1 MATFSFATLATII
14 PAVVDAGFPI
24 MIRGRHGIGKS
35 ETVYQ
40 FARARSMELVERRAS
55 QMTEGDLLGMPQS
68 NPETTEAG
76 NTVTRWNAPDW
87 FVAACERP
95 VVLFLDEVD
104 RATREVR
111 QGIMQLT
118 DSRTING
125 MRLHPGTV
133 IFAAT
138 NGAEHCSAEYD
149 VGELD
154 PAELDRWAVYDVE
167 PTIED
172 WLSWAKAHVSQLV
185 WDFVNNNRDHLEF
198 HGASEPNKVT
208 PSRRSWKRLDEV
220 LVKAGMAAEPKAHA
234 EAMFALA
241 CGFVGFEAAVSLRDF
256 ASKYDAQVTVEDILD
271 KPGITEKVAGFE
283 LTDHMALVGKLA
295 GAKRLGD
302 EGLTDEQLV
311 RLADWFCLL
320 PSEAA
325 QSFWKTC
332 MNPDDAAQ
340 SVVVRFHR
348 TTASCG
354 TTVAKRVAFVM
365 TGKK

>member
-14 PAVVDAGFPI
+14 PAVVDAGLPV
-24 MIRGRHGIGKS
+24 MVRGRHGVGKS

-40 FARARSMELVERRAS
+40 FARSRSMELIERRAS

-68 NPETTEAG
+68 HPETTDAG

-125 MRLHPGTV
+125 MRLHPGTI

-138 NGAEHCSAEYD
+138 NGAEHCAAEYD

-172 WLSWAKAHVSQLV
+172 WLNWAKTNVSALV
-185 WDFVNNNRDHLEF
+185 WDFVNGNRDHLEF

-208 PSRRSWKRLDEV
+208 PSRRSWKRLNDV
-220 LVKAGMAAEPKAHA
+220 LVGAGMAAEPKAHA
-234 EAMFALA
+234 EAMYAIAVGL
-241 CGFVGFEAAVSLRDF
+241 VGFEAAVSLRDF
-256 ASKYDAQVTVEDILD
+256 ASKYDAQVGVEDILD
-271 KPGITEKVAGFE
+271 KPGIKGKTENFE
-283 LTDHMALVGKLA
+283 VTDWMALIDKLA
-295 GAKRLGD
+295 ASGRLTGELED
-302 EGLTDEQLV
+302 DCIQ
-311 RLADWFCLL
+311 RLADFFVLV

-325 QSFWKTC
+325 MHFWHKC
-332 MNPDDAAQ
+332 MNTA
-340 SVVVRFHR
+340 
-348 TTASCG
+348 TASAS
-354 TTVAKRVAFVM
+354 TVARLHGTRAT
-365 TGKK
+365 TGITVGQKLQKIFDPNA